1 MSCECYY
8 HIGGPFI
15 SYDPECPVHGDTAQ
29 QRESDQ
35 DDREASL
42 LQRESDQ
49 DDREASLL
57 QRIEELERKVTELRE
72 RR

>member
-42 LQRESDQ
+42 LQR
-49 DDREASLL
+49 
-57 QRIEELERKVTELRE
+57 IEELERKVTELRE